1 MTDWKR
7 RTYVFGSRLTLVLMF
22 LMITALAIRQA
33 VQSLPAPTRAAEGP
47 PLCNLGSVPSDI
59 QSRLKADFGS
69 WKTQEPENLSEYT
82 RKTWE
87 GRKPP
92 TCPGIAVGL
101 FQSAKTP
108 SYALLLV
115 PIDHPDAGYR
125 FLVFS
130 RKTGQ
135 PSYETT
141 VVEKSDDHGA
151 SNYFIRK
158 VSVRQFFSEQSKR
171 KFQVESTDCI
181 LMVDS
186 AEQEYGTNI
195 YFWSN
200 GHFRQEP
207 VDD

>member
-1 MTDWKR
+1 MT
-7 RTYVFGSRLTLVLMF
+7 
-22 LMITALAIRQA
+22 TALANGRA
-33 VQSLPAPTRAAEGP
+33 EHSLTALTRAAEGP

-59 QSRLKADFGS
+59 QSRLKTDFGS
-69 WKTQEPENLSEYT
+69 WKIQEPENLSEYT
-82 RKTWE
+82 RKTWA
-87 GRKPP
+87 GKKPP
-92 TCPGIAVGL
+92 ACPGIAAGL

-108 SYALLLV
+108 SYAVLLV

-135 PSYETT
+135 NSYETT

-151 SNYFIRK
+151 SSYFIRT
-158 VSVRQFFSEQSKR
+158 VSVRQFFSEQSKK
-171 KFQVESTDCI
+171 KFQVEAADCI

-186 AEQEYGTNI
+186 AEQEYGTDI

-200 GHFRQEP
+200 GHFRHEP

>member
-1 MTDWKR
+1 
-7 RTYVFGSRLTLVLMF
+7 
-22 LMITALAIRQA
+22 
-33 VQSLPAPTRAAEGP
+33 
-47 PLCNLGSVPSDI
+47 
-59 QSRLKADFGS
+59 
-69 WKTQEPENLSEYT
+69 
-82 RKTWE
+82 
-87 GRKPP
+87 
-92 TCPGIAVGL
+92 VGL

-108 SYALLLV
+108 SYAVLLV

-141 VVEKSDDHGA
+141 VVEKSDDHGT

-158 VSVRQFFSEQSKR
+158 VPISRFFNEEYKR
-171 KFQVESTDCI
+171 KFQIQATDAI

-186 AEQEYGTNI
+186 AEQEYEADI

-200 GHFRQEP
+200 GRFQQQS
-207 VDD
+207 VDE